1 MFAACPLENANPL
14 IPPSR
19 IAIVRSNSCLVGFS
33 RRLYAKPVDSPSSG
47 WRNVAAWKIGM
58 LTAPVSG
65 SVPGRRARPWTQ
77 SADFPL
83 YQIGLITE
91 IFHVISSICLDM
103 RFLIYIYYTKLFI
116 IYSLKV
122 LFILQKVL
130 FYNTVIEK
138 EDARDAGIQ
147 KGRILNHQL

>member
-1 MFAACPLENANPL
+1 MTCSPGFNREKTAMFAACPLENANPL

-65 SVPGRRARPWTQ
+65 SVP
-77 SADFPL
+77 SAPC
-83 YQIGLITE
+83 TA
-91 IFHVISSICLDM
+91 LDSKC
-103 RFLIYIYYTKLFI
+103 RFSFVSK
-116 IYSLKV
+116 SV
-122 LFILQKVL
+122 
-130 FYNTVIEK
+130 
-138 EDARDAGIQ
+138 
-147 KGRILNHQL
+147 